1 MSWLEKIL
9 GGGATA
15 IVESVVKG
23 VDTFVTTDADR
34 QKLAMIEAEAGLEIR
49 KLIMSA
55 ETERLKDVQSAR
67 TMYAADNLIQK
78 ILALLFTI
86 SFFGFMVF
94 LLFLL
99 KDTALTGDQT
109 NLIYAMFGAVSG
121 IMVTIIGFY
130 FGSSQGSKDKDVSFS
145 SDMEKILS
153 AARAGKKVEE

>member
-1 MSWLEKIL
+1 MGWIDKVLA
-9 GGGATA
+9 GGATS
-15 IVESVVKG
+15 IIDSVIKG
-23 VDTFVTTDADR
+23 VDTFVTSDEDK
-34 QKLAMIEAEAGLEIR
+34 QKLTMLKAQADLDVR
-49 KLIMSA
+49 KLVMNA

-78 ILALLFTI
+78 ILALLFTV

-99 KDTALTGDQT
+99 KDTALTGEQT

-145 SDMEKILS
+145 ADMEKIL
-153 AARAGKKVEE
+153 AASKPGKEG